1 MYKITKI
8 LLEKTTK
15 SFSKVWP
22 QKAVYYEVDGGVEHE
37 QIPHHTV
44 QQPPKQT
51 GITTQPFDLEQS
63 INFRKVSQCQ
73 EKTSIRACPFTI
85 KNLLRHY

>member
-22 QKAVYYEVDGGVEHE
+22 KKAIDYEVYGGVEHQ
-37 QIPHHTV
+37 QIAHHAV
-44 QQPPKQT
+44 QQPSKQT
-51 GITTQPFDLEQS
+51 GITIEL
-63 INFRKVSQCQ
+63 
-73 EKTSIRACPFTI
+73 
-85 KNLLRHY
+85 

>member
-22 QKAVYYEVDGGVEHE
+22 QKAVYYEVDGGVEHQ

-51 GITTQPFDLEQS
+51 GITTQPFRAGNEP
-63 INFRKVSQCQ
+63 SQIFQ
-73 EKTSIRACPFTI
+73 VPGKDP
-85 KNLLRHY
+85 Y

>member
-22 QKAVYYEVDGGVEHE
+22 QKAVDYEVDGGVEHE
-37 QIPHHTV
+37 QIPHYTV
-44 QQPPKQT
+44 
-51 GITTQPFDLEQS
+51 
-63 INFRKVSQCQ
+63 
-73 EKTSIRACPFTI
+73 
-85 KNLLRHY
+85 

>member
-22 QKAVYYEVDGGVEHE
+22 KKAVYYEVDGGVEHE

-63 INFRKVSQCQ
+63 INFRSARR
-73 EKTSIRACPFTI
+73 RACP
-85 KNLLRHY
+85 